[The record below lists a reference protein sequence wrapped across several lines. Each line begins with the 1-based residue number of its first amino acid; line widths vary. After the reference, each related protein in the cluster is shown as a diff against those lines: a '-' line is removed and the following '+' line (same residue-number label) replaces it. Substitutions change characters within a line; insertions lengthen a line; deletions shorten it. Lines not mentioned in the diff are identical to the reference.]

1 MRPNRY
7 RNAIAHHFIAHPGVW
22 VSCYTLMEIGGAL
35 AWRSRC
41 SECRTQL
48 GMTIERKETRDARGV
63 KTTWRR
69 YVPPSAP
76 EQVFLRWE
84 GGASGIR

>member
-7 RNAIAHHFIAHPGVW
+7 RNAIAHHFRAHPGTW

-41 SECRTQL
+41 SECHTQL
-48 GMTIERKETRDARGV
+48 GMNLERKETRDARGV

-69 YVPPSAP
+69 YVPPSVPVQANLL
-76 EQVFLRWE
+76 ER
-84 GGASGIR
+84 AS